1 MTFLLELL
9 QALQL
14 GVWSGFKSQKCFGIP
29 LVIFLFLHG
38 FAKIYRYFLA
48 WIFLISFFL
57 SYSYCLKSQKKLKGQ
72 HSVRGTKA
80 SGSHQ
85 IVYSG
90 ACVAGWVWLWVK
102 TRF

>member
-14 GVWSGFKSQKCFGIP
+14 GVWSGFKSQKRFGIP

-48 WIFLISFFL
+48 WIFLISFF
-57 SYSYCLKSQKKLKGQ
+57 
-72 HSVRGTKA
+72 
-80 SGSHQ
+80 
-85 IVYSG
+85 
-90 ACVAGWVWLWVK
+90 
-102 TRF
+102 